1 MAGSPF
7 ARRKPTAYD
16 RACLSRRK
24 ILIKDDETGR
34 IYCRKPTHYSRKLQ
48 KKALNLLQENTVQ
61 RLKSYLELKGFR
73 GYSKLRKKELIDMI
87 LNHTD
92 WLTGEIVYR
101 RKILEDDE
109 MKVSRRRFRRS
120 KSALQSRRSKSSSR
134 HN

>member
-109 MKVSRRRFRRS
+109 MKFASRGSHRSKNARRS
-120 KSALQSRRSKSSSR
+120 KSKRR
-134 HN
+134 

>member
-48 KKALNLLQENTVQ
+48 KKALNLLRENTVQ

-109 MKVSRRRFRRS
+109 MKFASRRSHRSKNARRS
-120 KSALQSRRSKSSSR
+120 KSKRR
-134 HN
+134 

>member
-109 MKVSRRRFRRS
+109 MKFASRGSHRSKNARRS
-120 KSALQSRRSKSSSR
+120 KSKKR
-134 HN
+134 